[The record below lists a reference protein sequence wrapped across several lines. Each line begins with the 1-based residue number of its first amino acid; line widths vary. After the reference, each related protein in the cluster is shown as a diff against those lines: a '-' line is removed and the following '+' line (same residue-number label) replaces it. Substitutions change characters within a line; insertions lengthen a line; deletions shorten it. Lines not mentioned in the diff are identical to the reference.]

1 MSLAHRDTVQGTPSA
16 DSPSRD
22 KPAHGNTLR
31 SSAVAVTGGSSG
43 IGRAV
48 VRRMLAEG
56 LRVVTIDRQPPP
68 AVLDGETWIEADL
81 SDAEATRAAGAR
93 LAREPAL
100 LRLVNNAGI
109 VRPALLDDQTPAD
122 LAAVTAVNL
131 QAPLLLVQAVLPT
144 MRAARFGRIVNIA
157 SRAALG
163 KPARC
168 AYSATK
174 AGLIG
179 MTRTWALEL
188 AGDGIT
194 VNAIGPGP
202 IATDLFERVNPPGA
216 PQTEAIRATIPMRR
230 MGQPDEVAH
239 LVASLLDERA
249 GFITGQVLYVC
260 GGMTVGLANA

>member
-1 MSLAHRDTVQGTPSA
+1 MSLTHRDTAHGTPSA

-22 KPAHGNTLR
+22 SPGHGNTLR

-56 LRVVTIDRQPPP
+56 LRVLTIDRQPPP

-144 MRAARFGRIVNIA
+144 MRAAGFGRIVNIA

-163 KPARC
+163 KPARS

-216 PQTEAIRATIPMRR
+216 PQTEAIRATVPMRR

>member
-1 MSLAHRDTVQGTPSA
+1 MNPE
-16 DSPSRD
+16 SPMATRGPD
-22 KPAHGNTLR
+22 APPI
-31 SSAVAVTGGSSG
+31 AVTGGSSG

-48 VRRMLAEG
+48 IRRALADG
-56 LRVVTIDRQPPP
+56 HRVINLDRQAPP
-68 AVLDGETWIEADL
+68 ALLDGEIWLEVDLADA
-81 SDAEATRAAGAR
+81 DATRAAASR
-93 LAREPAL
+93 LASEHAVVK
-100 LRLVNNAGI
+100 LVNNAGI
-109 VRPALLDDQTPAD
+109 VRPALVEQQSPDD
-122 LAAVTAVNL
+122 LMAVTAVNL
-131 QAPLLLVQAVLPT
+131 QAPLLLVQALLPA

-163 KPARC
+163 KPARS

-188 AGDGIT
+188 AGAGIT

-202 IATDLFERVNPPGA
+202 IATELFERVNPPGA
-216 PQTEAIRATIPMRR
+216 PQTEAILATIPVGR

-239 LVASLLDERA
+239 IAASLLDERA

-260 GGMTVGLANA
+260 GGMTVGLANG

>member
-1 MSLAHRDTVQGTPSA
+1 MVPLEKLDQITQRFGFVEAKLNAGAAPA
-16 DSPSRD
+16 EIAALSREYSEL
-22 KPAHGNTLR
+22 KP
-31 SSAVAVTGGSSG
+31 VAEE
-43 IGRAV
+43 IA
-48 VRRMLAEG
+48 AY
-56 LRVVTIDRQPPP
+56 RQ
-68 AVLDGETWIEADL
+68 ALTDL

-163 KPARC
+163 KPARS